1 MPSTVLS
8 HLAFKLAS
16 HPENLATEALGYIL
30 SSSPGAQSSLA
41 TLFKQ
46 IGFVPSS
53 NFSYVTQQ
61 STHDGNRPDLVG
73 ITLAGIAE
81 VYIEAKFWAGLT
93 DAQPV
98 LYLKRL
104 PDTGG
109 MLLFVVPEQRIET
122 IWGELLRRCSNAG
135 MQYEAANDVGHNRY
149 IRLGQIYLA
158 LISWRRL
165 LMHIA
170 GGLNVAND
178 LLHAADVQQLLG
190 LSEAMDSQAFLPL
203 HSEELTGSLGNRLI
217 QFVELTNDLVTWLV
231 NLGFKTKG
239 AAQGSVWY
247 GRNLKSSRYEVFI
260 GFSANLWRDYGHS
273 PIWFGL
279 EGIGGTPVPDLVQ
292 ILESNGIYAKFCE
305 KRVNIPIYLRTG
317 LEREPLISDC
327 QDQLKRIVHLL
338 QQE

>member
-8 HLAFKLAS
+8 HLAFKLAP

-30 SSSPGAQSSLA
+30 SSSSGAQSALA
-41 TLFKQ
+41 TLVKQ
-46 IGFVPSS
+46 FGFVPSS
-53 NFSYVTQQ
+53 NLSYVTQQ
-61 STHDGNRPDLVG
+61 STHDGKRPDLVG
-73 ITLAGIAE
+73 STLAGIAE
-81 VYIEAKFWAGLT
+81 IVIEAKFWAGLT

-98 LYLKRL
+98 HYLKRL

-109 MLLFVVPEQRIET
+109 ILLFVVPEQRIET
-122 IWGELLRRCSNAG
+122 IWSELLRRCINDG
-135 MQYEAANDVGHNRY
+135 MQCDAENDVGQDRY
-149 IRLGQIYLA
+149 IRLGQKYLA

-165 LMHIA
+165 LTHIA
-170 GGLNVAND
+170 VALNAASD

-203 HSEELTGSLGNRLI
+203 NSEELTGTLGNRLI
-217 QFVELTNDLVTWLV
+217 QFVELTNDLVTRLV
-231 NLGFKTKG
+231 NQGFKTKG

-273 PIWFGL
+273 PIWLGL

-292 ILESNGIYAKFCE
+292 ILESNGIYAKYSE

-317 LEREPLISDC
+317 MEREPLLSDC
-327 QDQLKRIVHLL
+327 QDQLKRIVHVL
-338 QQE
+338 